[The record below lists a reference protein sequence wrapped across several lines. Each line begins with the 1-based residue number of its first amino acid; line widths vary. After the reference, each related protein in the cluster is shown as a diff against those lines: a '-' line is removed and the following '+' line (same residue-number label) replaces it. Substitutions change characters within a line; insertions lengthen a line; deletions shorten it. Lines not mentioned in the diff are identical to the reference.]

1 MTFHINKKSIHIKPT
16 YMKHIIIAIFIALL
30 GMQPVVAQTD
40 SLYTDSSSTLNFDQT
55 IDSCFKVLN
64 YSSVT
69 TGLLLDKAIPTVSV
83 GLFDGTINDSNEANM
98 FKWRRAYGTLRRAFI
113 DSTEAFDSH
122 GAVVQTMQG
131 YLENG
136 IVPIA
141 ILNYQYNAIKV
152 NALEDSLLT
161 IPVNGLQLQDVS
173 GRAIFLH
180 VKAANAQAVLKLI
193 KE

>member
-1 MTFHINKKSIHIKPT
+1 
-16 YMKHIIIAIFIALL
+16 MKHIIIAIFFALL
-30 GMQPVVAQTD
+30 SMQPVVAQTD

-113 DSTEAFDSH
+113 DSTEAFDSL
-122 GAVVQTMQG
+122 GAVVQTMEG

-141 ILNYQYNAIKV
+141 IINYQYNAIKV
-152 NALEDSLLT
+152 NALEDACSLYL
-161 IPVNGLQLQDVS
+161 
-173 GRAIFLH
+173 
-180 VKAANAQAVLKLI
+180 
-193 KE
+193 